1 MTTQTLLQKLKW
13 GGVALATSLLLASS
27 APAKTYQLGGLY
39 TLTYSNGL
47 YADWGDYAR
56 ISAQMAVDDVNRSGM
71 MGEDKLELND
81 KNILD
86 FHCAMKGSKELGEDI
101 FSRGGILAVLG
112 LDCSGPSEN
121 FANSSTK
128 YKVPAVSYGA
138 GAEPLGDMK
147 EFPYFVR
154 VLSPSSVFER
164 VFFDVMTKYDL
175 DDLAI
180 FNTTDIW
187 GASAKEALVKDASEM
202 QFSIGGTYS
211 YDRNTS
217 FEKVYYYLSKA
228 KAQGLK
234 NFFII
239 MPVPDTAVFFQA
251 VKALKMDTPGYTYCS
266 SEILSPNNAQMGLL
280 GAIGNF
286 APKTTFPEGPALDD
300 YIKRLSEKI
309 GKPITPDSS
318 AFLWGI
324 LGYDNVR
331 LVAEAVALAKKDGVK
346 EISGETLMPYLRQ
359 GDYMGLT
366 GRINIEKGTNNRQ
379 SMDIDILNFQ
389 GYVDDASYA
398 SRWLYTIKNPSG
410 PAINYV
416 KVGKVD
422 SEGTF
427 TFDESKVLWP
437 GETKTPP
444 TGKE

>member
-1 MTTQTLLQKLKW
+1 MTFYGYKR
-13 GGVALATSLLLASS
+13 ALPLAVLCLGAVLCSS
-27 APAKTYQLGGLY
+27 AASFAKTYQLGGLY

-56 ISAQMAVDDVNRSGM
+56 ISAQMSVDDINKSGIL
-71 MGEDKLELND
+71 GEDKLALKDE
-81 KNILD
+81 NILD
-86 FHCAMKGSKELGEDI
+86 FHCAMQGSADLGEDI
-101 FSRGGILAVLG
+101 FSREGILAVLG
-112 LDCSGPSEN
+112 LDCSGPAEN
-121 FANSSTK
+121 FARSATK

-138 GAEPLGDMK
+138 GAEPLGNSD

-154 VLSPSSVFER
+154 VMSPSSVFER
-164 VFFDVMTKYDL
+164 VFFDVMKKYAL
-175 DDLAI
+175 DDLTI

-187 GASAKEALVKDASEM
+187 GASAKEALIKDATEM
-202 QFSIGGTYS
+202 EFSIGGVYS

-217 FEKVYYYLSKA
+217 FEKVYHYLSKA
-228 KAQGLK
+228 KAKGLK

-239 MPVPDTAVFFQA
+239 MPVPDTAIFFQA
-251 VKALKMDTPGYTYCS
+251 AKALKMDTPGYTYCS
-266 SEILSPNNAQMGLL
+266 SEILSPNNVQMGLL

-300 YIKRLSEKI
+300 YIKRLSERV

-331 LVAEAVALAKKDGVK
+331 IVAEAIVMAKNAGVTDLT
-346 EISGETLMPYLRQ
+346 GETLMPYIRK

-389 GYVDDASYA
+389 GYSKDESYA

-422 SEGTF
+422 SEGNF
-427 TFDESKVLWP
+427 TFDEAKVIWP
-437 GETKTPP
+437 GQTRNPP
-444 TGKE
+444 TGEK